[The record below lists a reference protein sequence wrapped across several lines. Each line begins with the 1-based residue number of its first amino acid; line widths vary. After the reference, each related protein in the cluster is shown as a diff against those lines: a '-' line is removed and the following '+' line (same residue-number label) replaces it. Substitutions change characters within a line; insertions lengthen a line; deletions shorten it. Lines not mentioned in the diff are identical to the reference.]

1 MQNEIFIKS
10 PTKVYINLGMLLTTL
25 LLSDIKKALDGTHNE
40 SMMYHF
46 EDSFMLKYRICKYR
60 NKNMY

>member
-1 MQNEIFIKS
+1 
-10 PTKVYINLGMLLTTL
+10 MLLTTL